1 MTNYTLPTNETGESF
16 LNLFTYVND
25 VSDGYFFLSILL
37 ALFVIV
43 FISLKNFSNSKA
55 FAGASFFNMIFA
67 IIFRVLG
74 LIENKWMYLSII
86 LVAISIVWLHIDNSA
101 D

>member
-1 MTNYTLPTNETGESF
+1 MSNYTLPTNETGESF
-16 LNLFTYVND
+16 ISLFTYINN
-25 VSDGYFFLSILL
+25 VSNGWFFLAILF

-55 FAGASFFNMIFA
+55 FTGASFLNMILA

-74 LIENKWMYLSII
+74 FIENKWMYLSII
-86 LVAISIVWLHIDNSA
+86 LVAVAAIWLHIDNSA